1 MREIAK
7 KILFIASL
15 ISSLFPIQSGMTK
28 PATEI
33 AIDSETNKFEN
44 REISS
49 GSVRV
54 LVDYREYDFDSSDES
69 SSNNLSYKIFYEGKL
84 QIEKK
89 TSTVS
94 MASVFL
100 QDLDNNGVPEAI
112 IRTFSGGAHC
122 CTSHTIYTWQE
133 KQFNKTEIEYLDG
146 IGGSFQDLNNDKIF
160 EFVTYDNSFLYTFSS
175 YAGSFPPSRIYTFQ
189 NGKLEN
195 VTRQFPQKLQATLK
209 DMQQAFNETKKQGYE
224 VNGVLAGYV
233 AQKIL
238 LGDYEG
244 GWQFMLKNY
253 DRTSEWGLEIYEGDR
268 QVGTYP
274 DFPSALKAFLIRTKY
289 LNSNGKPYQN

>member
-1 MREIAK
+1 MKAIAK
-7 KILFIASL
+7 KILLLVSF
-15 ISSLFPIQSGMTK
+15 SSVLFPLQSGWTK

-33 AIDSETNKFEN
+33 AIDAETTDFQN
-44 REISS
+44 REIKS

-54 LVDYREYDFDSSDES
+54 LVDYREYDFDSTDES
-69 SSNNLSYKIFYEGKL
+69 SSNNLRYKIFYEGKL
-84 QIEKK
+84 QVEEN

-100 QDLDNNGVPEAI
+100 QDLDNNGIPEAI

-122 CTSHTIYTWQE
+122 CTSHSIYNWQE
-133 KQFNKTEIEYLDG
+133 NRFKKTEIEYLDG
-146 IGGSFQDLNNDKIF
+146 IGGNFKDLNNDKIF

-175 YAGSFPPSRIYTFQ
+175 YAGSFPPSLIYTLQ
-189 NGKLEN
+189 NGKLKN
-195 VTRQFPQKLQATLK
+195 VTRQFPQELQATLK
-209 DMQQAFNETKKQGYE
+209 EMQQAFSEVKKEGYE

-244 GWQFMLKNY
+244 GWKFMLENY
-253 DRTSEWGLEIYEGDR
+253 DRSSEWGLEIYEGDR

-289 LNSNGKPYQN
+289 LDPNGKPYRD